1 MPARRGFLPGVPM
14 ACGYGKRGGIV
25 FFAAVLLRPAARR
38 ARFRSGEKLQY
49 VPERFGPRSGTKNE
63 PPIRWASNSCD
74 RLPVNMW
81 IFCLRAVIERGRR
94 TWYVTG
100 TGETQVHSNLEPF
113 VSNSVLDSTIVE
125 RANPRLGKDLL

>member
-1 MPARRGFLPGVPM
+1 MPARRRFLPGVPT
-14 ACGYGKRGGIV
+14 ACGCGERGGIV
-25 FFAAVLLRPAARR
+25 FFADVLLRPAARR
-38 ARFRSGEKLQY
+38 IGSAEWEKLQY
-49 VPERFGPRSGTKNE
+49 VPELFGPRSGTKNE

-81 IFCLRAVIERGRR
+81 IFCLRGVIERGRR

-100 TGETQVHSNLEPF
+100 TGETQVRSNLEPF

-125 RANPRLGKDLL
+125 RANPRLGRDLL